1 MGLRRAHALPPSGP
15 RPASL
20 GPYHGVVAFVFFM
33 TVPGLAVGLIALAA
47 LERAGLW
54 LRVAGWPRDG
64 RAARLHD
71 GRRPV
76 SAAGMELFGAAF
88 QPEGHHA
95 LERRKLELVL
105 RDEEHDGAPPR
116 VGVDL
121 DRGVI
126 TIRPDPRA

>member
-1 MGLRRAHALPPSGP
+1 M
-15 RPASL
+15 
-20 GPYHGVVAFVFFM
+20 AFVFFM
-33 TVPGLAVGLIALAA
+33 TIPGLAVGLIVLAA
-47 LERAGLW
+47 LERGGLW

-64 RAARLHD
+64 RAARPHY

-76 SAAGMELFGAAF
+76 SAAGMELFGAVF
-88 QPEGHHA
+88 QSEGHHA
-95 LERRKLELVL
+95 LERRRLELVL

-126 TIRPDPRA
+126 TIRSDAGA